1 MKLVKLTTGDAG
13 NVSIWINPMTVQV
26 VNQKIGAKYKAVVVA
41 GGQAFPVW
49 EEASH
54 IVGLMNKQLN
64 DLSEGEKQ
72 EQQDEGY
79 RCEKCLADPRCR
91 SKDGR
96 HRLCARVM
104 GEVTVEECEDI
115 RRQGV

>member
-1 MKLVKLTTGDAG
+1 MKLVKLTTGEDG
-13 NVSIWINPMTVQV
+13 NVSFWINPMTVQV
-26 VNQKIGAKYKAVVVA
+26 ISQKIGPKYKAVVVA

-72 EQQDEGY
+72 EKQDEGY
-79 RCEKCLADPRCR
+79 SCEKCLADPRCR

-96 HRLCARVM
+96 RRLCARVM
-104 GEVTVEECEDI
+104 GEVTVKECEDI